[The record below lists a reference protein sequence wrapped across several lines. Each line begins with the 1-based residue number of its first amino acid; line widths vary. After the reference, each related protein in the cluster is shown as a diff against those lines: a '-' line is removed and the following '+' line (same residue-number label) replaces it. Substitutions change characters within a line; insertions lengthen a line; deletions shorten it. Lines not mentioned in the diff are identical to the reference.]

1 MMPGHTP
8 LHAALPP
15 KRNAIALPA
24 TLAEDRKYRFGVLH
38 YAYLTVP

>member
-15 KRNAIALPA
+15 KRNAIAP
-24 TLAEDRKYRFGVLH
+24 LAANPGIEQL
-38 YAYLTVP
+38 